1 MILSMRLKQFYAIA
15 LLLCMCVYNFSCCD
29 DKGGAEPPFNKSTL
43 VGEWK
48 AVEIEAT
55 SVSGKVTTITDPDYI
70 KDELEDMAW
79 IGLTERH
86 IRPMNYRH
94 VVLLPYEIIEQRIIF
109 ESGESSVT
117 YELVSVTANEL
128 IIRYIGSWTSLIT
141 YSRVTK
147 EAIDS
152 KMLLG
157 EWRAT
162 LIDSYGY
169 EITDEEKIK
178 KNLQGLEWVILT
190 EDSLTMVN
198 KASSLSYSVK
208 DNYLLINQGETQ
220 ISFAIESVS
229 ENKIVINTPESLIT
243 YTRIQEIQEK
253 DYNIIGKVE
262 KGPFISGTSVTIDI
276 LNADLRSSGKSL
288 SCETTDNAGTFSFD
302 YKEID
307 ERFVEL
313 KANGY
318 FFNEVKNSVSNSKLT
333 LKAIADLS
341 NTSNV
346 NINVLTHIKSA
357 RIKKLVSY
365 GMDFSSAKEKAQA
378 ELLESFTL
386 ESTIKKDVTAIS
398 IADGTEEAAA
408 LITVSSLIIMDR
420 TESELSEYLSAI
432 SSYFAECGSLPE
444 EIIDSIESDKKDL
457 AKILPDI
464 ASNIADRYSSIGTPI
479 TVKNLFSCIDWNNDG
494 IVGNETLT
502 DDDKVTVTPSQIEV
516 PNEGGSYTVH
526 ISSPIAVYLESQIDD
541 DSEMDNVVIFQPSI
555 SGGGA
560 TSRVSASKSLIKYEC
575 ELYDNILY
583 INVEPLAS
591 SLDQQETISLY
602 DYAGNAVATIEL
614 NQRGAAMSID
624 FCANYAESGTRASNG
639 IIPQFS
645 VYGSKNNEILF
656 DGTEIVYSE
665 WSNRWYN
672 MYQNEVKYW
681 NSLSKYTFTAI
692 VNATEVLTD
701 ESGMPMEIHFV
712 SDGTTDLLY
721 NKEPVYVTT
730 DENSVPQSGVNAD
743 GYVPFE
749 FSHLLARIKFEFAS
763 NNNIDS
769 YKIKNIKISGV
780 NDKGRYI
787 TDSNMWEFEEGE
799 TGEIIFG
806 DANSKSESIVTSD
819 YRLLIP
825 GMHSFNISYDI
836 EFNGEKNT
844 TNLTTNNIPT
854 QIGSTTVLCIDAEN
868 PTNFNIQ
875 IVSGEENPDI
885 LTAK

>member
-1 MILSMRLKQFYAIA
+1 MIFPVRLKQFYAIA
-15 LLLCMCVYNFSCCD
+15 LLLCMCVCNFSCCD

-79 IGLTERH
+79 IGLTEKH

-157 EWRAT
+157 EWKAT

-169 EITDEEKIK
+169 EITDEEKIQRE
-178 KNLQGLEWVILT
+178 LQGLEWVILT
-190 EDSLTMVN
+190 ENTLTMVN
-198 KASSLSYSVK
+198 TLSSLPYSVK
-208 DNYLLINQGETQ
+208 NNYLQINQGESQ
-220 ISFAIESVS
+220 LSFAIESVS
-229 ENKIVINTPESLIT
+229 DNKIVINSTDALIT
-243 YTRIQEIQEK
+243 YIRIQK
-253 DYNIIGKVE
+253 RDYNVTGKVE
-262 KGPFISGTSVTIDI
+262 KGPFISGSSVTLDI
-276 LNADLRSSGKSL
+276 LNSGLRSTGKSYN
-288 SCETTDNAGTFSFD
+288 SETTDNAGTFSFD
-302 YKEID
+302 CKGVD
-307 ERFVEL
+307 EAYVEL

-318 FFNEVKNSVSNSKLT
+318 FFNEVQNTLSNGTLT
-333 LKAIADLS
+333 LKALADL
-341 NTSNV
+341 NNGSNV
-346 NINVLTHIKSA
+346 NINILTHIKSA
-357 RIKKLVSY
+357 RTKNLVSS
-365 GMDFSSAKEKAQA
+365 GMDFSSADKKAQE
-378 ELLESFTL
+378 ELLDAFKL
-386 ESTIKKDVTAIS
+386 GSTIKKDVTAIS

-408 LITVSSLIIMDR
+408 LIAVSSLILMER
-420 TESELSEYLSAI
+420 TEAELTEYLAAI
-432 SSYFAECGSLPE
+432 SSYFAECGILSE
-444 EIIDSIESDKKDL
+444 AVKDSIESDKKEL
-457 AKILPDI
+457 AKRLSDI
-464 ASNIADRYSSIGTPI
+464 ASNITERYSSIGKTI
-479 TVKNLFSCIDWNNDG
+479 TVKDLFCCIDWNNDG
-494 IVGNETLT
+494 VAGNETLKENE
-502 DDDKVTVTPSQIEV
+502 KVIVDPSKIEI

-541 DSEMDNVVIFQPSI
+541 DSEMDDVVIFQPTI
-555 SGGGA
+555 SGGVTTRA
-560 TSRVSASKSLIKYEC
+560 SASKSLIKYDC
-575 ELYDNILY
+575 ELHDDILY
-583 INVEPLAS
+583 INVDKLES
-591 SLDQQETISLY
+591 SIDQKENIYLY
-602 DYAGNAVATIEL
+602 DYKGDTVATIEL
-614 NQRGAAMSID
+614 KQKGVAMSID
-624 FCANYAESGTRASNG
+624 FCANYAGSGTRAGSG

-645 VYGSKNNEILF
+645 VYGTKNNEILF
-656 DGTEIVYSE
+656 NGTEIVYSE

-681 NSLSKYTFTAI
+681 NSLSEYSFTAI
-692 VNATEVLTD
+692 ANATEVLTD

-712 SDGTTDLLY
+712 SDGTTELLY
-721 NKEPVYVTT
+721 NKAPVNVTT
-730 DENSVPQSGVNAD
+730 DENSVPQSGVNGD
-743 GYVPFE
+743 GCVPFE
-749 FSHLLARIKFEFAS
+749 FSHLLARIKLEFAS
-763 NNNIDS
+763 NSIDS

-780 NDKGRYI
+780 NNKGRYI

-799 TGEIIFG
+799 TGEIILG
-806 DANSKSESIVTSD
+806 DTYSKNESTVTSD

-836 EFNGEKNT
+836 EFQGEKQT
-844 TNLTTNNIPT
+844 SNLTLANIPT
-854 QIGSTTVLCIDAEN
+854 QIGYTTVLCIDAEK

-875 IVSGEENPDI
+875 IVTEEENPDV

>member
-1 MILSMRLKQFYAIA
+1 
-15 LLLCMCVYNFSCCD
+15 MCVCNFSCCD

-48 AVEIEAT
+48 AVEIEVT

-141 YSRVTK
+141 YSRITK

-220 ISFAIESVS
+220 LSFAIESVS
-229 ENKIVINTPESLIT
+229 ENKIVINSTDALIT
-243 YTRIQEIQEK
+243 YIRIQK
-253 DYNIIGKVE
+253 RDYNVIGKVE
-262 KGPFISGTSVTIDI
+262 KGPFISGSSVTLDI
-276 LNADLRSSGKSL
+276 LNSGLRSTGKSY

-302 YKEID
+302 CKGVD
-307 ERFVEL
+307 EAYVEL

-318 FFNEVKNSVSNSKLT
+318 FFNEVQNTLSNGTLT
-333 LKAIADLS
+333 LKALADL
-341 NTSNV
+341 NKGSNV
-346 NINVLTHIKSA
+346 NINILTHIKSA
-357 RIKKLVSY
+357 RTKNLVSS
-365 GMDFSSAKEKAQA
+365 GMDFSSADKKAQE
-378 ELLESFTL
+378 ELLDAFKL
-386 ESTIKKDVTAIS
+386 GSTIKKDVTAIS

-408 LITVSSLIIMDR
+408 LIAVSSLILMER
-420 TESELSEYLSAI
+420 TEAELTEYLAAI

-502 DDDKVTVTPSQIEV
+502 DDDKVIVTPSQIEV

-624 FCANYAESGTRASNG
+624 FCANYAESGTRAGNG

-780 NDKGRYI
+780 NNKGRYI

-799 TGEIIFG
+799 TGEISLG
-806 DANSKSESIVTSD
+806 DAYSKNESTVTSD

-825 GMHSFNISYDI
+825 GIHSFNISYDI

-844 TNLTTNNIPT
+844 TNLTINNIPT

>member
-1 MILSMRLKQFYAIA
+1 MILSMRLKQFYTIA
-15 LLLCMCVYNFSCCD
+15 LLLCMCVCNFSCCD

-48 AVEIEAT
+48 AVEIEVT

-141 YSRVTK
+141 YSRITK

-220 ISFAIESVS
+220 LSFAIESVS
-229 ENKIVINTPESLIT
+229 ENKIVINSTDALIT
-243 YTRIQEIQEK
+243 YIRIQK
-253 DYNIIGKVE
+253 RDYNVIGKVE
-262 KGPFISGTSVTIDI
+262 KGPFISGSSVTLDI
-276 LNADLRSSGKSL
+276 LNSGLRSTGKSY

-302 YKEID
+302 CKGVD
-307 ERFVEL
+307 EAYVEL

-318 FFNEVKNSVSNSKLT
+318 FFNEVQNTLSNGTLT
-333 LKAIADLS
+333 LKALADL
-341 NTSNV
+341 NKGSNV
-346 NINVLTHIKSA
+346 NINILTHIKSA
-357 RIKKLVSY
+357 RTKNLVSS
-365 GMDFSSAKEKAQA
+365 GMDFSSADKKAQE
-378 ELLESFTL
+378 ELLDAFKL
-386 ESTIKKDVTAIS
+386 GSTIKKDVTAIS

-408 LITVSSLIIMDR
+408 LIAVSSLILMER
-420 TESELSEYLSAI
+420 TEAELTEYLAAI

-502 DDDKVTVTPSQIEV
+502 DDDKVIVTPSQIEV

-624 FCANYAESGTRASNG
+624 FCANYAESGTRAGNG

-780 NDKGRYI
+780 NNKGRYI

-799 TGEIIFG
+799 TGEISLG
-806 DANSKSESIVTSD
+806 DAYSKNESTVTSD

-825 GMHSFNISYDI
+825 GIHSFNISYDI

-844 TNLTTNNIPT
+844 TNLTINNIPT